1 MLVRKGTPADLE
13 AVFDLVMELAIY
25 EKAPHEV
32 ANSVER
38 MREDGFGDKPVFEFF
53 VAEERGNIVGTA
65 IYYYRYSTWKGKAL
79 YLEDLVVRDSERGKG
94 YGKMLLDAIVLEAK
108 RTDSKQVR
116 WQVLDWNEPAIN
128 FYKKLGADL
137 DGEWINCTLTEE
149 QIQNYQT
156 D

>member
-1 MLVRKGTPADLE
+1 MVRKGKPEDLS

-38 MREDGFGDKPVFEFF
+38 MMQDGFGEKPVFEFF
-53 VAEERGNIVGTA
+53 VAEVDNEILGTA
-65 IYYYRYSTWKGKAL
+65 IFYYRYSTWKGKAI
-79 YLEDLVVRDSERGKG
+79 YLEDLVVSESARGKG
-94 YGKMLLDAIVLEAK
+94 YGKLLLDAIVMEAK
-108 RTDSKQVR
+108 ETNSKQVR

-137 DGEWINCTLTEE
+137 DAEWINCTLSEE